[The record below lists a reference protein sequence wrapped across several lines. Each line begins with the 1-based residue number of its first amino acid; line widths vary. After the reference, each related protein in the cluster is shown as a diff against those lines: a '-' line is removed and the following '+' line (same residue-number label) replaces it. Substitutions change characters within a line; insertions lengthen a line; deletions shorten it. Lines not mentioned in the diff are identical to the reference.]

1 MDRRLIQSVAGS
13 GKTSYLI
20 DRLDR
25 ERRFLLVTYTI
36 NNTEHLK
43 NCIIRK
49 FGYLPNNIT
58 VYTYFE
64 FLLAV
69 CYRPFLADT
78 IGAKGIDWK
87 MPDPAT
93 LRFKRSNRAF
103 YINPKGCLYHNR
115 IALLCEPN
123 AEKIARRIEKYY
135 DCLYYDEAQDLG
147 GHDFNLF
154 LRIIQCNIEVLV
166 VGDFFQHTFFTSQDG
181 NTNSGLYDNLEKYLH
196 LWNKARMQI
205 DTDSLKKS
213 HRCSPSITEFVRN
226 NIGVNIFSHESKG
239 GQVSFIT
246 EQNDVDAI
254 VTDGSTPKLFL
265 SDAKK
270 YRCNSI
276 NWGDSKGLD
285 DFVDVCIVLNQ
296 RTLQLYNKGRLNEL
310 APLTKNKF
318 YVACTRARRNIY
330 FVPYTSLEKY
340 KILDI

>member
-1 MDRRLIQSVAGS
+1 MVRRLILSVAGS

-25 ERRFLLVTYTI
+25 ERRYLIVTYTI

-43 NCIIRK
+43 NCIVRK
-49 FGYLPNNIT
+49 FGCLPKNIT

-64 FLLAV
+64 FLMAV
-69 CYRPFLADT
+69 CYRPFLADRL
-78 IGAKGIDWK
+78 GAKGIDWK
-87 MPDPAT
+87 MPNPVT
-93 LRFKRSNRAF
+93 LRFKRDNRAF
-103 YINPKGCLYHNR
+103 YVNPHGYLYHNR
-115 IALLCEPN
+115 IALLCEPF
-123 AEKIARRIEKYY
+123 AEKIARRLEKYY

-154 LRIIQCNIEVLV
+154 LKIIQCNIEVLV

-181 NTNSGLYDNLEKYLH
+181 NTNSGLYDNLEKYQRIWH
-196 LWNKARMQI
+196 GARMQI
-205 DTDSLKKS
+205 DTESLIKS
-213 HRCSPSITEFVRN
+213 HRCSPAITEFVRN
-226 NIGVNIFSHESKG
+226 NIGINIFSHHSEG
-239 GQVSFIT
+239 GQISFIT
-246 EQNDVDAI
+246 EQKLVDDI
-254 VTDGSTPKLFL
+254 VDDSSIPKLFL
-265 SDAKK
+265 SDARK

-296 RTLQLYNKGRLNEL
+296 RTLQLYNSGRLNES

-330 FVPYTSLEKY
+330 FVPYTSVEKY
-340 KILDI
+340 KI

>member
-1 MDRRLIQSVAGS
+1 MDRRLILSVAGS

-25 ERRFLLVTYTI
+25 ERRFLMVTYTI

-49 FGYLPNNIT
+49 FGCIPKNIT

-64 FLLAV
+64 FLMAV
-69 CYRPFLADT
+69 CYRPFLADRL
-78 IGAKGIDWK
+78 GAKGIDWK
-87 MPDPAT
+87 MPDPVT
-93 LRFKRSNRAF
+93 LRMKRSNRAF
-103 YINPKGCLYHNR
+103 FFNPQGYLYHNR

-123 AEKIARRIEKYY
+123 AEQIAKRIEKYY

-154 LRIIQCNIEVLV
+154 LKIIQCNIEVLV

-181 NTNSGLYDNLEKYLH
+181 RMNSSLYYDLRIYIDHWQRAGL
-196 LWNKARMQI
+196 QI
-205 DTDSLKKS
+205 DTETLKKS
-213 HRCSPSITEFVRN
+213 HRCSPAITDYVREKLGVEIYSHCITGGAVAFINEQKEADRIIQDSSI
-226 NIGVNIFSHESKG
+226 
-239 GQVSFIT
+239 
-246 EQNDVDAI
+246 
-254 VTDGSTPKLFL
+254 PKLFFEN
-265 SDAKK
+265 ARK
-270 YRCNSI
+270 YRCHSI

-296 RTLQLYNKGRLNEL
+296 TTLQRYNEEKLLEL

-318 YVACTRARRNIY
+318 YVACTRGRRNVY
-330 FVPYTSLEKY
+330 LVPYQLLEPY
-340 KILDI
+340 KIV

>member
-49 FGYLPNNIT
+49 FGCIPNNIT

-69 CYRPFLADT
+69 CYRPFMADT
-78 IGAKGIDWK
+78 FGAKGVDWK
-87 MPDPAT
+87 MPNPVT
-93 LRFKRSNRAF
+93 LRLKRDNRAF
-103 YINPKGCLYHNR
+103 YFNSQGYLYHNR

-123 AEKIARRIEKYY
+123 ANKIAKRIEKYY
-135 DCLYYDEAQDLG
+135 DCLYYDEAQDIG

-154 LRIIQCNIEVLV
+154 LKIIQCNLEVLV

-181 NTNSGLYDNLEKYLH
+181 KINSGLYNDLGAYLSR
-196 LWNKARMQI
+196 WQKAGLQI
-205 DTDSLKKS
+205 DKETLKKS
-213 HRCSPSITEFVRN
+213 HRCSPAITDYVREKLGVEIYSHKITEGKVA
-226 NIGVNIFSHESKG
+226 
-239 GQVSFIT
+239 FINVQ
-246 EQNDVDAI
+246 EDADRI
-254 VTDGSTPKLFL
+254 IKDSSIPKLFFEN
-265 SDAKK
+265 ARK
-270 YRCNSI
+270 YHCFSI

-285 DFVDVCIVLNQ
+285 DFVDVCVVLNQ
-296 RTLQLYNKGRLNEL
+296 KSLGLFNTDRLNEL
-310 APLTKNKF
+310 PPLSKNKL

-330 FVPYTSLEKY
+330 LIPYQLLEPY
-340 KILDI
+340 KVE

>member
-49 FGYLPNNIT
+49 FGCIPNNIT

-69 CYRPFLADT
+69 CYRPFMADT
-78 IGAKGIDWK
+78 MGAKGIDWK
-87 MPDPAT
+87 MPDPVT
-93 LRFKRSNRAF
+93 LRLKRDNRAF
-103 YINPKGCLYHNR
+103 YFNSRGYLYHNR

-154 LRIIQCNIEVLV
+154 LKIIQCNIEILV

-181 NTNSGLYDNLEKYLH
+181 NTNSRIYDNLDKYKH
-196 LWNKARMQI
+196 IWSDAGMKI
-205 DTDSLKKS
+205 DTASLIKS
-213 HRCSPSITEFVRN
+213 YRCSPSITEFVRN
-226 NIGVNIFSHESKG
+226 NIGVNIFSHHSEG
-239 GQVSFIT
+239 GQISFIS
-246 EQNDVDAI
+246 EQKDVDVI
-254 VTDGSTPKLFL
+254 VADNSIPKLFL
-265 SDAKK
+265 KDARK
-270 YRCNSI
+270 YRCYSI

-285 DFVDVCIVLNQ
+285 DFVDVCIILNQ
-296 RTLQLYNKGRLNEL
+296 ETLKLYNSGRLCDL

-330 FVPYTSLEKY
+330 FVPYTLLEKH
-340 KILDI
+340 KV

>member
-1 MDRRLIQSVAGS
+1 MDRRLILSVAGS

-25 ERRFLLVTYTI
+25 ERRYLIVTYTI

-43 NCIIRK
+43 NCIVRK
-49 FGYLPNNIT
+49 FGCLPKNIT

-64 FLLAV
+64 FLMAV
-69 CYRPFLADT
+69 CYRPFLADRLC
-78 IGAKGIDWK
+78 AKGIDWK
-87 MPDPAT
+87 MPDPVT
-93 LRFKRSNRAF
+93 LRFKRDNRAF
-103 YINPKGCLYHNR
+103 YVNPHGYLYHNR
-115 IALLCEPN
+115 IALLCEPF
-123 AEKIARRIEKYY
+123 AEKIARRLEKYY

-154 LRIIQCNIEVLV
+154 LKIIQCNIEVLV

-181 NTNSGLYDNLEKYLH
+181 NTNSKLYDNLDKYKRQ
-196 LWNKARMQI
+196 WNGAGMQI
-205 DTDSLKKS
+205 DTESLIKS

-226 NIGVNIFSHESKG
+226 NVGVDIFSHHTKG
-239 GQVSFIT
+239 GRIIFLT
-246 EQNDVDAI
+246 EQKDVDVI
-254 VTDGSTPKLFL
+254 VADGSIPKLFL
-265 SDAKK
+265 KDARK

-296 RTLQLYNKGRLNEL
+296 GTLQLYNSGRLNEL

-330 FVPYTSLEKY
+330 FVPYTLLEKY
-340 KILDI
+340 KV